1 METCIHD
8 MSIVPEIGDFDF
20 DLTTMDT
27 FDDLDISME
36 NFDIVD
42 TSADPFG
49 DFSLEQSLNLVELN
63 NAKNLAVDDFNS
75 CTESDKSSFLGDF
88 DIKETIKQDCMWSS
102 AHDINSKSLNIKHKS
117 RSQLDSKLSLTP
129 PTSYINPNLMMFDTP
144 LPSSD
149 DDSSST
155 DSSSDEID
163 VVSGFNQTISKS
175 SQESGSSSGDH
186 CYTIGHG
193 KPLPMLTPPES
204 SEDEDYVHGTYKSKA
219 AQDILKSRKNVLK
232 EIENDRFNKV
242 FKSILLKSSSKSLST
257 TTNIDKAKFK
267 FSICMNSK
275 KKTSLLRSKSKQE
288 KKSTRTTVSSYQGIK
303 ENTQT
308 LKFSHGLQNKH
319 HNRVT
324 HLDRASREKTSHKE
338 ARDVHNQMERQR
350 RTDLKNAFDQLK
362 DFVPTIANSDRASK
376 QMVLDKAIEH
386 CKSLKMKEI
395 SVREEKKNIVQRNE
409 LLKKKLALL
418 ESQIVSCQVE
428 NADWEIQGW

>member
-42 TSADPFG
+42 TAADPFG

-63 NAKNLAVDDFNS
+63 NAKNLNDEEFSSSRN
-75 CTESDKSSFLGDF
+75 SDKSSFLGDF
-88 DIKETIKQDCMWSS
+88 DIAETIKQDCMWSS
-102 AHDINSKSLNIKHKS
+102 AHDRHSNSVNIKHKS

-129 PTSYINPNLMMFDTP
+129 PTSYIDPHLMMFDTP

-149 DDSSST
+149 DDSSLN

-163 VVSGFNQTISKS
+163 VVTGFNQTLLKNCP
-175 SQESGSSSGDH
+175 ESSSSGDH
-186 CYTIGHG
+186 CYTSHG
-193 KPLPMLTPPES
+193 KSSSMLTPPES
-204 SEDEDYVHGTYKSKA
+204 SEDEDSSHVIYKSKV
-219 AQDILKSRKNVLK
+219 AQDILKSRKSVLK

-242 FKSILLKSSSKSLST
+242 FKSILLKSSSKSVST
-257 TTNIDKAKFK
+257 SINDKAKFK
-267 FSICMNSK
+267 FSICMNSN
-275 KKTSLLRSKSKQE
+275 KKTSLLRNKSKQD
-288 KKSTRTTVSSYQGIK
+288 KKSSRATVSSYQGIK

-308 LKFSHGLQNKH
+308 LKFSHGFQNKH
-319 HNRVT
+319 HNRVN
-324 HLDRASREKTSHKE
+324 HLDRVNREKTNHKE

-350 RTDLKNAFDQLK
+350 RTDLKSAFDQLK

-376 QMVLDKAIEH
+376 QMVLDKAIDH

-395 SVREEKKNIVQRNE
+395 SAREEKKNVVQRNE

>member
-1 METCIHD
+1 

-42 TSADPFG
+42 TATDPFG

-63 NAKNLAVDDFNS
+63 NAKNLLVDDFNS
-75 CTESDKSSFLGDF
+75 SGDSDISSFLGDF

-102 AHDINSKSLNIKHKS
+102 AHDINSKSVNIKHKS

-163 VVSGFNQTISKS
+163 VVSGFNQCLLKS
-175 SQESGSSSGDH
+175 SIESSSSGDH
-186 CYTIGHG
+186 CYTSGHG
-193 KPLPMLTPPES
+193 KSSSMLTPPES
-204 SEDEDYVHGTYKSKA
+204 SEDEDSNHDIFKSKA
-219 AQDILKSRKNVLK
+219 AQDLLKTRKSALK

-242 FKSILLKSSSKSLST
+242 FKSILLKNSSQSMS

-267 FSICMNSK
+267 FSICMNSN
-275 KKTSLLRSKSKQE
+275 KKTSLLRNKSKQD
-288 KKSTRTTVSSYQGIK
+288 KKSSRTTVSSYQGIK
-303 ENTQT
+303 ENKQT
-308 LKFSHGLQNKH
+308 LKFSHGFQNKQ

-324 HLDRASREKTSHKE
+324 HLDRANREKSNHKE

-376 QMVLDKAIEH
+376 QMVLDKAIDH
-386 CKSLKMKEI
+386 CKNLKMKETR
-395 SVREEKKNIVQRNE
+395 VREERKNIVQRNE

-418 ESQIVSCQVE
+418 ESQIASCQVE

>member
-42 TSADPFG
+42 TTTDPFG

-63 NAKNLAVDDFNS
+63 NAKNLLVDDFNS
-75 CTESDKSSFLGDF
+75 CGESDKSSFLGDF

-102 AHDINSKSLNIKHKS
+102 AHDMNSKSVNIKHKS

-175 SQESGSSSGDH
+175 SQETSSSGDH

-193 KPLPMLTPPES
+193 KTLPMLTPPES
-204 SEDEDYVHGTYKSKA
+204 SEDEDYGQGIYKSKA
-219 AQDILKSRKNVLK
+219 AQDILKSRKSVLK

-242 FKSILLKSSSKSLST
+242 FKSILLKSSSKSLSS
-257 TTNIDKAKFK
+257 TNIDKAKFK

-275 KKTSLLRSKSKQE
+275 KKTSLLRNKSKQD

-308 LKFSHGLQNKH
+308 LKFSHGIQNKH
-319 HNRVT
+319 DNRVRVT